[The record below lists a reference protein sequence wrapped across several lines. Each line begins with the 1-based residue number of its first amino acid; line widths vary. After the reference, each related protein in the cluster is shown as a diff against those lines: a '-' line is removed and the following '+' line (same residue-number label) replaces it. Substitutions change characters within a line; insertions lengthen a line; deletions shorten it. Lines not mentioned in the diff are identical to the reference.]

1 MTLRRLPTYSRKRC
15 HSGDRCPV
23 IRLILPQYPSI
34 TAPSTTCNKF
44 VVISLHTSYSNDMGI
59 PGGFGC
65 TLIAGLISAM
75 LYGLTLLQGRVE
87 WDFRLTYVYYM
98 HYSEDTLTVQL
109 LVAATCILDTL
120 HVSFV
125 CHMLYHYLITNYGVP
140 SSLEY
145 IVWFVCI
152 TSENRFRLMKY
163 VRSWPASVI
172 VNLLAILA
180 VQFFFAYK
188 IHYLC
193 PPKVRWLVTAPI
205 LLFVVAHFV
214 FGIVTVVVTFIDTNT
229 NVLAQTWYYSVTPSA
244 ATVTVAEV
252 LITVSLCVL
261 LYDGGSH
268 AAFPR
273 TKRLVNTLIIY
284 AANRCLLTLLV
295 VIGELAANVDQQAS
309 WTMGLNFIVGTPSL
323 NTREYLWSQGSTAA
337 STTIVSA
344 LHFAIPPMVS
354 ENVGSSKDGGR
365 RSSVREV
372 ADTDATT
379 EPAFEKTTMLRRD
392 RPHAFSF
399 SGLRCYDLAE
409 ISPPTR
415 PCSSVHAIA
424 KIRFL
429 VPSTIAYCWN
439 KPLSGQ
445 MHFFHHDTL
454 RTGCEV
460 ADTAFGAAG
469 HDKHSGYGTG
479 CARSPSMWSGEGLR
493 RSGKTE
499 SEHPLAIRKLSLCTV
514 IPQVEQRRKALRRHI
529 CSWVYDSLWASANRW
544 KRVYRCGLDSLL
556 TFEEEF
562 AAGVDWLDPAMV
574 SDSHHFGRMNVR
586 GKIRNLKTWM
596 EKRGR
601 RARQISFQN
610 QQILKTAKAMEADAP
625 WKKSSYRHNL
635 WVKEGSSRR

>member
-1 MTLRRLPTYSRKRC
+1 MYPHRGFNLRHVVWPN
-15 HSGDRCPV
+15 
-23 IRLILPQYPSI
+23 
-34 TAPSTTCNKF
+34 TT
-44 VVISLHTSYSNDMGI
+44 
-59 PGGFGC
+59 PG
-65 TLIAGLISAM
+65 
-75 LYGLTLLQGRVE
+75 
-87 WDFRLTYVYYM
+87 TYVYYM

-145 IVWFVCI
+145 IVW
-152 TSENRFRLMKY
+152 
-163 VRSWPASVI
+163 SWPASVI

-214 FGIVTVVVTFIDTNT
+214 FEVVTVVVTFIDTNT

-273 TKRLVNTLIIY
+273 TKRLVNTLIVY

-309 WTMGLNFIVGTPSL
+309 WTMGLNFIVGTLYTNSLLASL

-365 RSSVREV
+365 RSFVREV
-372 ADTDATT
+372 AHTDATT

-392 RPHAFSF
+392 
-399 SGLRCYDLAE
+399 
-409 ISPPTR
+409 
-415 PCSSVHAIA
+415 
-424 KIRFL
+424 
-429 VPSTIAYCWN
+429 
-439 KPLSGQ
+439 
-445 MHFFHHDTL
+445 
-454 RTGCEV
+454 
-460 ADTAFGAAG
+460 
-469 HDKHSGYGTG
+469 
-479 CARSPSMWSGEGLR
+479 
-493 RSGKTE
+493 
-499 SEHPLAIRKLSLCTV
+499 
-514 IPQVEQRRKALRRHI
+514 VE
-529 CSWVYDSLWASANRW
+529 
-544 KRVYRCGLDSLL
+544 
-556 TFEEEF
+556 
-562 AAGVDWLDPAMV
+562 M
-574 SDSHHFGRMNVR
+574 
-586 GKIRNLKTWM
+586 
-596 EKRGR
+596 
-601 RARQISFQN
+601 
-610 QQILKTAKAMEADAP
+610 
-625 WKKSSYRHNL
+625 
-635 WVKEGSSRR
+635 